1 MQYLNVVLSSYQ
13 LPGQPDYLNH
23 YFFTDPILGSNF
35 TYPNTANGSLFNAT
49 TGTFVYPATA
59 SGGPFYPWGY
69 SVQNTYTIM
78 DLGILKGPYT
88 LTFVPSA
95 IDNTVF
101 TTAKILYAFGDG
113 QTTEVEKDI
122 VIDYNKKIRFA
133 GTDSAQVGN
142 PNFVNIDH
150 EYYPQST
157 GTTTYNPMVS
167 VINGNFVWNV
177 FDIRFSLIP
186 ASMYDFNDLTV
197 LNSVGIS
204 SDSKNVIVV
213 ETNEPRYVANLKVLS
228 AGPYSLVPTPTPT
241 HTPTPPLPSQT
252 PTQTPVP
259 SETPTQTPTCT
270 PTTTPTNTPTPSIT
284 PTITITNS
292 PTPSKTPTQT
302 VTPSQTPTNTPTV
315 TPTQTPSVTP
325 SQTPSETPTNTPTPS
340 ITPTQTSIIVET
352 PTPTPSETPASSPTP
367 TPTPTVTYTPQT
379 LLGCGTVTNSDNTN
393 TTQFRLIDFGTGP
406 GINSIT
412 FDPMTEGD
420 SIDFYNATT
429 NNLMSSFGFRTTRF
443 TWSEPVGPG
452 PKIVRFV
459 ITSSGSTKDWM
470 LSGTCITP

>member
-1 MQYLNVVLSSYQ
+1 VQYLNVVLSSYQ

-23 YFFTDPILGSNF
+23 YFFTDPILESNF
-35 TYPNTANGSLFNAT
+35 TYPNTANGSLFNTT

-69 SVQNTYTIM
+69 SVQNTYTVI

-113 QTTEVEKDI
+113 ETTEVEKDI

-177 FDIRFSLIP
+177 FDIRFSMIP
-186 ASMYDFNDLTV
+186 ASIYDFNDLTV

-204 SDSKNVIVV
+204 SDNKNVVV
-213 ETNEPRYVANLKVLS
+213 IETNEPRFVANLKVLS
-228 AGPYSLVPTPTPT
+228 AGPYPLALTPTPT
-241 HTPTPPLPSQT
+241 HTPTQPLATSTPTQT
-252 PTQTPVP
+252 PTQTPEP
-259 SETPTQTPTCT
+259 SQTTTPTPSI
-270 PTTTPTNTPTPSIT
+270 TPTNTPTPSIT

-292 PTPSKTPTQT
+292 PTPSITPTQT
-302 VTPSQTPTNTPTV
+302 ITPSQTPTQTPTL
-315 TPTQTPSVTP
+315 TPTQTPSNTP
-325 SQTPSETPTNTPTPS
+325 SQTPSKTPTNTPTPS
-340 ITPTQTSIIVET
+340 ITPTQTSIIIET
-352 PTPTPSETPASSPTP
+352 PTPTPTNTPASSPTP
-367 TPTPTVTYTPQT
+367 TPTPTVTYTPQV
-379 LLGCGTVTNSDNTN
+379 LLTCGTVINSDNTN
-393 TTQFRLIDFGTGP
+393 TIQYRLVDFGTGP
-406 GINSIT
+406 GTNSIT
-412 FDPMTEGD
+412 FDPKTEGD
-420 SIDFYNATT
+420 SIDFYDATT
-429 NNLMSSFGFRTTRF
+429 NNLVSSFGLRTTRF
-443 TWSEPVGPG
+443 TYLQVAAAG
-452 PKIVRFV
+452 PKIGRFV
-459 ITSSGSTKDWM
+459 ITSSGSTRDWM